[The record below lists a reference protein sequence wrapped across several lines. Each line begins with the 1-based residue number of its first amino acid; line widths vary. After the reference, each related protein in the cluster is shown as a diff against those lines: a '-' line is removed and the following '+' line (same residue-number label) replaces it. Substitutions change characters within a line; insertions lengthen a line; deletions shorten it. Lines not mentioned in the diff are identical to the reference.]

1 MLTVLLVLNLIGKES
16 PVLKGIMYN
25 KIKICVLGKLSFWI
39 PPVCVRQENEP
50 RICTL
55 PLNHGLSL
63 TFPPFMTGFFFFFC
77 TNKLNSIKGKY
88 SMNKEKKLF
97 PFGICT

>member
-63 TFPPFMTGFFFFFC
+63 TFPPFMTGFFFFFLHKQVEF
-77 TNKLNSIKGKY
+77 NKRKVFY
-88 SMNKEKKLF
+88 E
-97 PFGICT
+97 